1 MGCRVMDRRIQK
13 TKAAIR
19 GAYFELLREK
29 NTSRVTV
36 AELAR
41 RANIDRKTF
50 YLHYETTDDILREF
64 SRDKIQELLFLL
76 ERDDFF
82 ERPFDIASLFGA
94 LNLLIEENLDFYRY
108 AAGNEN
114 WNLFWS
120 QVQEILIGTMREVY
134 ADAVELTGEEFTIY
148 ARYTASGVLA
158 AYRSWLKG
166 EIPVSMEELARV
178 TGRAAF
184 FGIQSVRLR
193 SGGEPSADSAGGKG
207 TV

>member
-1 MGCRVMDRRIQK
+1 MDRRVQK
-13 TKAAIR
+13 TKTAIQ

-50 YLHYETTDDILREF
+50 YLHYESTEDILREF

-82 ERPFDIASLFGA
+82 ERPFDIAGLFGA
-94 LNLLIEENLDFYRY
+94 LNLLIEEHLDFYRY

-114 WNLFWS
+114 WNFFWA

-134 ADAVELTGEEFTIY
+134 AGEVELTAEEFTIY

-166 EIPVSMEELARV
+166 EIPVSIEELAHV

-184 FGIQSVRLR
+184 LGIQSVRLR
-193 SGGEPSADSAGGKG
+193 GGGGHAPEAGSAR
-207 TV
+207 